1 MNNVPNLFN
10 RKMLDRR
17 LAAVAI
23 EDIPD
28 SEQKLSEMLKWKKSV
43 DSSDLQKTK
52 EKSVQ
57 GKFLTSVFEKVL
69 GYATFLEGGEYNQ
82 IQEFTSKLDR
92 TEADGALGF
101 FTPET
106 KQVRAVIELKDATTN
121 LDQRQQRNN
130 HQTPV
135 EQAFGYA
142 HKNGSSCGWVI
153 VSNFIEIRL
162 YKSSSS
168 LEYEKITITDLGDE
182 IEFKRFYTLLCKDNL
197 IARDGKSEID
207 RLYNDNEQARAE
219 ISKEFYG
226 KYKELR
232 GNLFQALKEH
242 NPQFNDEMA
251 LFRKAQKILDRF
263 IFICFCENRLLLP
276 HGIFKTAIEAGKK
289 SLVRKPHRLWE
300 QLCGLFDSIDQG
312 NPPMNI
318 NGYNGGLFKS
328 DPVLDAFAVP
338 DTPLERFAEISDYDF
353 GSDLNVNILGHI
365 FEQSIS
371 DLEQFK
377 AEIKGTSVERK
388 RSKQK
393 ADGIYYTPNYVT
405 EYIVKQTIG
414 RWLAD
419 RRGEIGFD
427 NLPELNDVD
436 YNSVKMTGVKG
447 KGQSISYNK
456 NIARHVKAWEAY
468 RESLL
473 NIRILDPACGSG
485 AFLNEAFDYLKSE
498 GQTVDNELS
507 RLHKGQSP
515 NFIWDTHILT
525 NNIFGVDL
533 NRESVD
539 ITKLSLWLKTA
550 SKHEKLINLDDNIKA
565 GNSLINDTVIAGDLA
580 FDWRR
585 EFQEIMSSGG
595 FDIVIGNPPYGALL
609 SQAEKDY
616 MAANYETTEYNF
628 DTYKTFME
636 LGLKLTKQNGYL
648 GYITPNT
655 YFVLEKGANKLRKF
669 LFENF
674 TLLNIVELFNV
685 FPAAVVEP
693 AISIYKKSQPRD
705 NDQLEVI
712 SVPRKTDLIS
722 NFMNDG
728 IKTTFTQ
735 KDLKEKDGYIF
746 NFRETEI
753 EKRIIEKI
761 RAIARPLSELFLV
774 SAGVKPY
781 EKGKGAPPQ
790 TQEIVDNKPFESY
803 EKKDDTWIPYI
814 RGKNIERYTDKWN
827 GEYIKYGEWLAAP
840 RNPDMFKNE
849 KLFVRRTDDYL
860 IATHDATGKIG
871 NNSIHCIYPIDKNTT
886 SLKYLLG
893 IVNSKFMRW
902 FFRHENFHMVDKPFA
917 EIKVIFVE
925 RFPIVIAPDQ
935 QPVIALVDKL
945 LENCQAR
952 FDKSRRFVKYLD
964 EIYNP
969 KTISERLFEFY
980 KLSFKEFVDEL
991 KKQSIKF
998 TPKQEM
1004 ELMPLFEEKSGE
1016 IQNLSRTIDA
1026 LDAELD
1032 NMVYAVYGLTPEETA
1047 IVEGGAI

>member
-1 MNNVPNLFN
+1 MNNVQNLFN

-28 SEQKLSEMLKWKKSV
+28 YEQKLSEMLKWKKSI
-43 DSSDLQKTK
+43 DSSDLQKT
-52 EKSVQ
+52 
-57 GKFLTSVFEKVL
+57 
-69 GYATFLEGGEYNQ
+69 
-82 IQEFTSKLDR
+82 
-92 TEADGALGF
+92 
-101 FTPET
+101 
-106 KQVRAVIELKDATTN
+106 
-121 LDQRQQRNN
+121 
-130 HQTPV
+130 
-135 EQAFGYA
+135 
-142 HKNGSSCGWVI
+142 
-153 VSNFIEIRL
+153 
-162 YKSSSS
+162 
-168 LEYEKITITDLGDE
+168 
-182 IEFKRFYTLLCKDNL
+182 
-197 IARDGKSEID
+197 
-207 RLYNDNEQARAE
+207 
-219 ISKEFYG
+219 KEFYG

-242 NPQFNDEMA
+242 NPQFSDEMA

-276 HGIFKTAIEAGKK
+276 QGIFKMAIEAGKK
-289 SLVRKPHRLWE
+289 SLVIKQHRLWE
-300 QLCGLFDSIDQG
+300 QLCGLFDSIDRG

-328 DPVLDAFAVP
+328 DPVLDALTIP

-377 AEIKGTSVERK
+377 AEIKGTGAER
-388 RSKQK
+388 RRGKQK

-427 NLPELNDVD
+427 NLPELDDTD

-525 NNIFGVDL
+525 NNIFGVDV

-565 GNSLINDTVIAGDLA
+565 GNSLISDTVIAGDLA

-595 FDIVIGNPPYGALL
+595 FDIVLGNPPYGALL

-616 MAANYETTEYNF
+616 ITANYQTTEYNF

-636 LGLKLTKQNGYL
+636 LGLKLTKNDGYL

-655 YFVLEKGANKLRKF
+655 YFVLEKGANKVRKF
-669 LFENF
+669 LFENL
-674 TLLNIVELFNV
+674 TLLNVVELFNV

-693 AISIYKKSQPRD
+693 AISIYKKAQPQD
-705 NDQLEVI
+705 NGQLEVI
-712 SVPRKTDLIS
+712 SVPRKTDLLSTFIA
-722 NFMNDG
+722 DG
-728 IKTTFTQ
+728 IKTVFTQ

-746 NFRETEI
+746 NFRETDI
-753 EKRIIEKI
+753 EKRIVKKI
-761 RAIARPLSELFLV
+761 RAIARPLSDFFSV
-774 SAGVKPY
+774 SAGMIPY
-781 EKGKGAPPQ
+781 EEGKGAPPQ
-790 TQEIVDNKPFESY
+790 TREIVNTKPFEGY
-803 EKKDDTWIPYI
+803 EKIDETWMPYA
-814 RGKNIERYTDKWN
+814 RGRTIDRYTDKWD
-827 GEYIKYGEWLAAP
+827 GKYIKYGEWLAAP
-840 RNPDMFKNE
+840 RNPDIFKNE

-871 NNSIHCIYPIDKNTT
+871 NKSIHCIYPVSDISP

-893 IVNSKFMRW
+893 IINSKFMRW
-902 FFRHENFHMVDKPFA
+902 FYRHENFHMIDKPFA
-917 EIKVIFVE
+917 EIKVVFVE

-952 FDKSRRFVKYLD
+952 FDKSRWFAKYLA

-969 KTISERLFEFY
+969 KTITERLFEFY

-991 KKQSIKF
+991 KKQSVKF

-1004 ELMPLFEEKSGE
+1004 ELMPLFEEKSKE
-1016 IQNLSRTIDA
+1016 IQKISHTI
-1026 LDAELD
+1026 EMVD
-1032 NMVYAVYGLTPEETA
+1032 NKLNEVIFHIYKLTDEEKKYYEYNYLA
-1047 IVEGGAI
+1047 